1 MGTTAILLGICFDNS
16 DGLPLERVQIAYC
29 SACIATPFCPASGCK
44 FCACR
49 PYQLLGSDKCV
60 VMNDLGYICMLDLT
74 ARISQRGLEQCPK
87 PVVSTCVR
95 CEHMA
100 ASSDLRSRENSNR
113 WIRFCH
119 GFGTT
124 PGYLIRFPCAFLVL
138 SVTAHLLWKT
148 FWLRKQRT
156 RSL

>member
-44 FCACR
+44 FCVCR

-74 ARISQRGLEQCPK
+74 ARISQRGLEQCQNQSSRRACD
-87 PVVSTCVR
+87 VSTWLP
-95 CEHMA
+95 A
-100 ASSDLRSRENSNR
+100 AT
-113 WIRFCH
+113 CAH
-119 GFGTT
+119 GKTATGGFGSVTGMEPP
-124 PGYLIRFPCAFLVL
+124 PGYLEPVTKPSLPKRVVAVTCFGFAGFPR
-138 SVTAHLLWKT
+138 HLDY
-148 FWLRKQRT
+148 F
-156 RSL
+156 